1 MLPLSSSRL
10 LALWERGVARHP
22 LDRALLL
29 FAQAA
34 PDVPTEQLADR
45 PLGECNAA
53 LMQLRWRSFG
63 ARMPLWVDCLSCGE
77 RMEFEL
83 MPDQLPPMLPPP
95 DSVEVAGQ
103 HFRCPTSRDLARVAG
118 MTDLQAASHEL
129 LLGCS
134 GGAGLAAIEREQ
146 VEAAIEDADPWADLS
161 LAFECPVCGQNG
173 QAALDVAGYLWEEVE
188 VSARQLLNEIHLLAQ
203 AYGWSESEILA
214 LSAARRGAYLAR
226 VAP

>member
-1 MLPLSSSRL
+1 MLPLSPSQL
-10 LALWERGVARHP
+10 LELWEHGTARHP
-22 LDRALLL
+22 LDRGLLL

-34 PDVPTEQLADR
+34 PDIPTEQLADR
-45 PLGECNAA
+45 PLGQCNAA

-63 ARMPLWVDCLSCGE
+63 TRMPLWVDCMSCGE
-77 RMEFEL
+77 RMELEL
-83 MPDQLPPMLPPP
+83 MPDQLPPMFPPP
-95 DSVEVAGQ
+95 ESVEVAGQ

-118 MTDLQAASHEL
+118 MSDLQAASHEL

-134 GGAGLAAIEREQ
+134 GDAALASIEREQ
-146 VEAAIEDADPWADLS
+146 IEVAIEDADPWADLS
-161 LAFECPVCGQNG
+161 LAFQCPVCGQDG
-173 QAALDVAGYLWEEVE
+173 QAALDVAGYLWEEIDVY
-188 VSARQLLNEIHLLAQ
+188 SRQLLNEIHLLAQ